1 MIKRPTKIIYGMAAA
16 CLIATLPLAGCTPVG
31 MAVGAGATAGSAAM
45 QERGFEQS
53 VRDSVTEAAI
63 SKALFDRDI
72 NVFANLNVEVVEGR
86 VLLTGFVPT
95 QEDRL
100 AAIRYSW
107 EQDEVTDVINEI
119 QIGDSEA
126 ITSKAR
132 DKLIASEIRAEI
144 TIDEKIKAVNYSI
157 EVVNGTVYLF
167 GIAQNQQ
174 ELDRVAAHARKV
186 EYVRRIV
193 TDHMVMKDDPRRK
206 SST

>member
-100 AAIRYSW
+100 AAVRYSW